1 MIFLDSILSSDFL
14 LLIWLCS
21 ALLSLL
27 AVRDDLEADVL
38 QSTSHLRKLKLH
50 YDELKTSSLK
60 SHANN
65 KRALDSMVYQIEE
78 QFEAFQASIQND
90 KDIKERLRVQ
100 LQELHASKNKT
111 AILGDLIP
119 MLITG
124 SGIDW
129 GNDQELIDI
138 LLSCGSIG
146 LDLNEKEE
154 LYDIIFS

>member
-1 MIFLDSILSSDFL
+1 M
-14 LLIWLCS
+14 LIWLCS